1 MKIGIDISTILNHG
15 TDIGSGRY
23 IFNLIKNLLEIDHE
37 DTFIFTGRYITDK
50 YLSSIQKLNV
60 YHNLSIESNSD
71 SNSSNIC
78 SNGSSRVVGCS
89 GNRDAING
97 DDNSSSSSRGGGGN
111 IAREHRNK
119 LEFKLFKTSQKKLD
133 LWNRLR
139 FPPIEL
145 LGFKADLLHCPDF
158 LIPPTV
164 NKNIVLTIHDLAFI
178 RYPEFNFEWFI
189 KKYTKEVTANAKN
202 AKMIL
207 ADSQSTKNDIVEFL
221 KINPQKIEV
230 SYLAAD
236 DIFKKITESEKD
248 KDLLKKY
255 RIDKKYILSV
265 GTIEPRKN
273 YITLI
278 KAFNI
283 LKSKK
288 LRGENY
294 SIDNSKGQSVD
305 HKLVIVGR
313 TGWKSEATYNE
324 FNNSP
329 YKNDILFLGHVSDP
343 DLIQIY
349 NQAELFVYPSIFEG
363 FGLPVVEAMK
373 CGLPVLVSNSSSLV
387 EIAPDK
393 NFLVNP
399 KNPEEFAEKIES
411 ILKNDELRKE
421 LSEKSQK
428 HSEKFSWET
437 TAREVLKTYKKI
449 TNS

>member
-37 DTFIFTGRYITDK
+37 DTFIFTGRYTTDE
-50 YLSSIQKLNV
+50 
-60 YHNLSIESNSD
+60 NLSIIQELKT
-71 SNSSNIC
+71 
-78 SNGSSRVVGCS
+78 
-89 GNRDAING
+89 
-97 DDNSSSSSRGGGGN
+97 
-111 IAREHRNK
+111 NK

-158 LIPPTV
+158 LIPPTL

-189 KKYTKEVTANAKN
+189 KKYTKEVARNAKN

-207 ADSQSTKNDIVEFL
+207 ADSQSTKNDIIQFL
-221 KINPQKIEV
+221 KINPEKIKV
-230 SYLAAD
+230 VYLAAD
-236 DIFKKITESEKD
+236 SIFKKLADSEKD
-248 KDLLKKY
+248 KNLLKKY
-255 RIDKKYILSV
+255 GVDKKYILSV

-278 KAFNI
+278 KAFDI
-283 LKSKK
+283 LKSKMLK
-288 LRGENY
+288 SN
-294 SIDNSKGQSVD
+294 NSNTYNSEEQSAGL
-305 HKLVIVGR
+305 KLVIVGR
-313 TGWKSEATYNE
+313 TGWKSEPTYNE
-324 FNNSP
+324 LNNSP
-329 YKNDILFLGHVSDP
+329 YKNDILFLGHIP
-343 DLIQIY
+343 DIDLVQIY

-373 CGLPVLVSNSSSLV
+373 CGLPILASNSSSIV

-393 NFLVNP
+393 NFLVDPDNT
-399 KNPEEFAEKIES
+399 EEFAEKIER
-411 ILKNDELRKE
+411 ILKDDKLKKE

-428 HSEKFSWET
+428 QSEKFNWID
-437 TAREVLKTYKKI
+437 TAKKVLEIYKKVA
-449 TNS
+449 NR